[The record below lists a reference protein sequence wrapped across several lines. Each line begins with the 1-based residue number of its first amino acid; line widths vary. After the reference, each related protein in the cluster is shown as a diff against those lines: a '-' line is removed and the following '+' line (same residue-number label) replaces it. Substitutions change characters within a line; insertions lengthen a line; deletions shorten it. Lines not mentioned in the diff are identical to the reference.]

1 MLLFA
6 SFTTLQNWKSKE
18 IKSTLKES
26 ETTHNGTLLFHF
38 IRPQVFLISVTC
50 LSSARTVCP
59 STSAH
64 SHPLTGIPASW
75 SPDVTHGSFIAVSW
89 RSLIMLCNKQQTWII
104 RGSLCLSGRHI
115 SPCRNFHVSWN
126 LACVFGATV
135 LAEERLLLNS
145 VSDSVRS
152 FSWYGVRRQGRKG

>member
-6 SFTTLQNWKSKE
+6 SKE

-26 ETTHNGTLLFHF
+26 ETTHSGTLLFHF

-75 SPDVTHGSFIAVSW
+75 PLDVTHGSFIAVSW

-115 SPCRNFHVSWN
+115 SPCRN
-126 LACVFGATV
+126 LASVFGATV